1 MPPVRVLVFGLWLGP
16 VVAVAALIGAPA
28 LGVFLLGYALP
39 AVVWVLLSRPVPAPD
54 R

>member
-1 MPPVRVLVFGLWLGP
+1 VRVVVLSLWLGP
-16 VVAVAALIGAPA
+16 VVAVAALLVAPA

-39 AVVWVLLSRPVPAPD
+39 AAVWVLLPRPAPD